1 MVVLYLCSKS
11 PTITNTIH
19 AHNNVQQQS
28 RQKNVTF
35 YMYTAKCHLNFFFI
49 SYGRARL
56 DFVGGASSYFINVIT
71 HGTVTTVMSN
81 KRKKLKL
88 EQEEEEDDEEECLS
102 LQEED
107 EGSSSDD
114 SSSVES
120 DLVIS
125 LMYIYPP
132 FCGLKL
138 TGDSSRI

>member
-35 YMYTAKCHLNFFFI
+35 YMYTAKCHLNFSFI
-49 SYGRARL
+49 SYAYGRARL
-56 DFVGGASSYFINVIT
+56 DFVGGASYLINVIT
-71 HGTVTTVMSN
+71 RGTVMSN